1 MAACPAELQCTTLA
15 FKLQETFG
23 PSCGSWTRRDGRY
36 RLRVATT
43 MQCFENNQGIAR
55 ARQHLLSQKIRYD
68 IIDAVLKSQQ
78 EDLIKMA
85 ETALVLE
92 KHIQEATFKPT
103 IEALT
108 RVMNLAKKGQELLS
122 ESQLEVKPELFET
135 ESEKALFEAILVA
148 KEAFSGENMELNYLA
163 LETLGPKV
171 DAFFEDNM
179 VMTDDEKIRN
189 NRLALLVQLGNLAL
203 SFASIDQ
210 LIVK

>member
-1 MAACPAELQCTTLA
+1 RGEMISAAIQHQG
-15 FKLQETFG
+15 KLSDQLEASTPEVIDFIKA
-23 PSCGSWTRRDGRY
+23 
-36 RLRVATT
+36 RV
-43 MQCFENNQGIAR
+43 
-55 ARQHLLSQKIRYD
+55 RQHLLSQKIRYD
-68 IIDAVLKSQQ
+68 IIDAVLKSEQ

-163 LETLGPKV
+163 LETLGPK
-171 DAFFEDNM
+171 
-179 VMTDDEKIRN
+179 
-189 NRLALLVQLGNLAL
+189 
-203 SFASIDQ
+203 
-210 LIVK
+210 